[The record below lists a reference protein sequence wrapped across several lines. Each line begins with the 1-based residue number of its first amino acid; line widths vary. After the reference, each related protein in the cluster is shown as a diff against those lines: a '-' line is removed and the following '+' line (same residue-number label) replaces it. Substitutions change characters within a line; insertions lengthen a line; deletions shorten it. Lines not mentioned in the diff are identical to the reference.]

1 MLIKRLICNLH
12 IRLYISALLCVCV
25 AGCSSDSTVNDVDEP
40 QLQVPMQFSQAAI
53 TSAVTRAG
61 SSNAL
66 TTGFLVGCF
75 KGLGEGIYN
84 NPQVVM
90 DNYEVLYSSN
100 AWAGVS
106 KWDYVGTTSNGY
118 YKKQV
123 QRYWD
128 TSAFPYQFYAVS
140 PCPSHTDI
148 SGFVLTNTTFS
159 MPVSAKYSYQTCN
172 NGVVSGGLDPYNIA
186 QVQCSDVDNTHD
198 KDLING
204 NTIVKSG
211 ATTSYDRY
219 VALPFHHLTSIVRF
233 LLYNNYKKE
242 LPATLT
248 LTNLQ
253 IKAAS
258 DNFVM
263 AGDSYTADLTKT
275 DMLHGSF
282 TNPTYANDAQ
292 KVLLQ
297 TDATKIC
304 DMKVAVDRD
313 HAYNCE
319 NPAGLLQ
326 IPQQNVKLTI
336 SFDVIGV
343 KYKEDFTNTT
353 NGGKI
358 TYTKA
363 TETVHYENVPIGD
376 SNGLVSWAPN
386 TIYTYVIK
394 VNEFY
399 PLSIDFTAE
408 LTPWSNVEGTINTN
422 LEQ

>member
-1 MLIKRLICNLH
+1 MSEIILPEENLSSDVLENKDAVVAEPVNVEAETVAEAPAVEPVAEPAEAPAAETPVEAPAAGEPASEAAAEEPSAAEPEAAAAPAAEPVNFAEKTLAELSELFEKLGTGLERVKRSKEAEAIKSAFYKRL
-12 IRLYISALLCVCV
+12 SKEKAD
-25 AGCSSDSTVNDVDEP
+25 AGLADAVEEP
-40 QLQVPMQFSQAAI
+40 TEEMPAEEPAAAAAEAPAEAPAAEEGKGI
-53 TSAVTRAG
+53 ENPFTAIEAG
-61 SSNAL
+61 
-66 TTGFLVGCF
+66 F
-75 KGLGEGIYN
+75 K
-84 NPQVVM
+84 
-90 DNYEVLYSSN
+90 S
-100 AWAGVS
+100 
-106 KWDYVGTTSNGY
+106 
-118 YKKQV
+118 
-123 QRYWD
+123 
-128 TSAFPYQFYAVS
+128 
-140 PCPSHTDI
+140 
-148 SGFVLTNTTFS
+148 
-159 MPVSAKYSYQTCN
+159 
-172 NGVVSGGLDPYNIA
+172 
-186 QVQCSDVDNTHD
+186 
-198 KDLING
+198 
-204 NTIVKSG
+204 
-211 ATTSYDRY
+211 
-219 VALPFHHLTSIVRF
+219 
-233 LLYNNYKKE
+233 LYNNYKKE

-263 AGDSYTADLTKT
+263 AGDSYSADLTKT

-282 TNPTYANDAQ
+282 TNSTYATDVQ

-313 HAYNCE
+313 HAYDCE

-343 KYKEDFTNTT
+343 KYKEDFANTT

-408 LTPWSNVEGTINTN
+408 LTPWSDVEGTINTN

>member
-1 MLIKRLICNLH
+1 MFNR
-12 IRLYISALLCVCV
+12 ISNTKYPLWWAGALLC
-25 AGCSSDSTVNDVDEP
+25 AGLTACTADSTIQEEDVVDESA
-40 QLQVPMQFSQAAI
+40 PMQFSQAAV
-53 TSAVTRAG
+53 TTAVTRAG
-61 SSNAL
+61 SSHAL
-66 TTGFLVGCF
+66 KSGFLVSCF
-75 KGLGEGIYN
+75 KGLGEGVYN
-84 NPQVVM
+84 HPQVVM

-100 AWAGVS
+100 DWAGVS
-106 KWDYVGTTSNGY
+106 KWDYVGTTTNGY

-128 TSAFPYQFYAVS
+128 ISSFPYQFYAVA

-148 SGFVLTNTTFS
+148 SSFVLTNTTFS
-159 MPVSAKYSYQTCN
+159 MPESAKYSYQTCN
-172 NGVVSGGLDPYNIA
+172 NGVVSGGLDPYSIA
-186 QVQCSDVDNTHD
+186 QVQCSDMDNTHD

-263 AGDSYTADLTKT
+263 AGDSYSADLTKT

-282 TNPTYANDAQ
+282 TNSTYATDVQ

-313 HAYNCE
+313 HAYDCE

-363 TETVHYENVPIGD
+363 NETVHYENVPIGD

-408 LTPWSNVEGTINTN
+408 LTPWSDVEGTINTN

>member
-1 MLIKRLICNLH
+1 MLSKVTKNILTLWWAG
-12 IRLYISALLCVCV
+12 ALLC
-25 AGCSSDSTVNDVDEP
+25 AGLTACTADSTIQEEDVVDESA
-40 QLQVPMQFSQAAI
+40 PMQFSQAAI

-106 KWDYVGTTSNGY
+106 KWDYVGTTNNGY
-118 YKKQV
+118 YKNQV

-128 TSAFPYQFYAVS
+128 TSAFPYQFYAVA

-172 NGVVSGGLDPYNIA
+172 NGVVSGGLDPYSIA

-263 AGDSYTADLTKT
+263 AGDSYSADLTKT

-282 TNPTYANDAQ
+282 TNSTYATDVQ

-313 HAYNCE
+313 HAYDCE

-343 KYKEDFTNTT
+343 KYKEDFTNTI